1 MEKLMTKNVL
11 NKLGFLGAVFAAA
24 VGFPLIF
31 ASSASAQLPAP
42 AVPAAPG
49 AAPSAE
55 VERVIVTGSNIPTA
69 EETGPNPVDTYR
81 PQDIEKLGI
90 RNATDLQTF
99 IPQEAGGTVNQNIA
113 NGGDGSV
120 QLNLRGLLAKET
132 LVLIDGKRV
141 AYGSLG
147 TAGFSGGPD
156 IQLIPFPMIDHIDIL
171 KDGASAVYGSDA
183 ISGVVNFFLIHK
195 FRGLE
200 IGGTYGNTNMGAS
213 NEMGEWEVWLKAGTG
228 DDKTDIVVIAD
239 FYQRTGGVFS
249 RDRDISSN
257 GFFIPFGGV
266 DNRSGNFPGR
276 VGSRRLIPTL
286 FFSANTP
293 PPHSA
298 PNAATSPF
306 YANPFV
312 VNPNA
317 YPGAPG
323 INNPVTGVIVPQ
335 TGTKYRGGGDYFFY
349 NFAAVTPALPPADR
363 QVYYGSFTRDLCDK
377 YLTIFADFKYARSY
391 FDSSLAAVPFTPD
404 PFHATGTNSFFSPS
418 GISVPISNPFNP
430 FTVGDTTLVVNGVP
444 VPMTTGVRFRGIN
457 DTGAR
462 SEKFTYW
469 DQLFDVGLRGE
480 MGEFGDYFKTWNWE
494 MGFRYSRNEGQD
506 LSIGEVSQPGLRD
519 ALLDTDPAT
528 AFNAFGGFFR
538 QNTARARQAVYVT
551 LHNSGEYEL
560 PIYYATFNGDLF
572 NLPAGPVSFAI
583 GGEYDAPRFT
593 RDRDALNNTFNSI
606 GSTDGQSFRV
616 NRDIWGI
623 YEEVR
628 VPFTSPTWNFPGFY
642 SFEVDFAE
650 REEWYSQNTST
661 VLPSGLFPGQQAV
674 HSTYN
679 AQKPKVSVRWQPLD
693 PKYIGAVT
701 LRGSYTEAFHAPTLG
716 ELTPASSQSFP
727 VVADPFSTQ
736 TEPQI
741 EERIL
746 GNPNLHPEVAY
757 EWTYGIVYSPKWVKG
772 LTLSADWWHIDMRDI
787 VATRGAQTIILENPP
802 PNNGASTVTGAGGT
816 IVARSS
822 GEDPT
827 GEPGPVTLVV
837 DPSANLSGAVFEG
850 LDYEAIYILDSTIFG
865 GGDWGRLTTTVNGTW
880 LSRAEFQ
887 AASDVKRVGI
897 AGEFLP
903 PAFALTSSLPWHR
916 ANFSIFYDGPA
927 DTWMQGLDVGAVVH
941 WTGQYE
947 DDNASL
953 TGSTKLNEPRSG
965 PLGGGDEV
973 RARKV
978 SALTTLDLLLNYTF
992 NLPPPAPAEVPGFAK
1007 DGGKNVKMKDG
1018 KEKNVVPVSTAEYGC
1033 SNWKW
1038 WLNNTTVTLG
1048 MQNVTDE
1055 DPPFVAGSFENGY
1068 DESLTTIKGR
1078 FWYVGLKKRF

>member
-1 MEKLMTKNVL
+1 
-11 NKLGFLGAVFAAA
+11 
-24 VGFPLIF
+24 
-31 ASSASAQLPAP
+31 
-42 AVPAAPG
+42 
-49 AAPSAE
+49 
-55 VERVIVTGSNIPTA
+55 
-69 EETGPNPVDTYR
+69 
-81 PQDIEKLGI
+81 
-90 RNATDLQTF
+90 
-99 IPQEAGGTVNQNIA
+99 
-113 NGGDGSV
+113 
-120 QLNLRGLLAKET
+120 
-132 LVLIDGKRV
+132 
-141 AYGSLG
+141 
-147 TAGFSGGPD
+147 
-156 IQLIPFPMIDHIDIL
+156 
-171 KDGASAVYGSDA
+171 
-183 ISGVVNFFLIHK
+183 
-195 FRGLE
+195 
-200 IGGTYGNTNMGAS
+200 
-213 NEMGEWEVWLKAGTG
+213 
-228 DDKTDIVVIAD
+228 VVIAD
-239 FYQRTGGVFS
+239 FYQRTGGIFS

-257 GFFIPFGGV
+257 GDFGRFGGF
-266 DNRSGNFPGR
+266 DARSGNFPGR
-276 VGSRRLIPTL
+276 LGSSRLIPSL

-298 PNAATSPF
+298 PNRETSPF
-306 YANPFV
+306 YISPAAFNIRTHL
-312 VNPNA
+312 NKL
-317 YPGAPG
+317 G
-323 INNPVTGVIVPQ
+323 NPVPADGN
-335 TGTKYRGGGDYFFY
+335 YSAF
-349 NFAAVTPALPPADR
+349 NFAAFTPALPPADR

-377 YLTIFADFKYARSY
+377 YLTVFADFKYARSY

-404 PFHATGTNSFFSPS
+404 PFKFPGTPFNVVGPS
-418 GISVPISNPFNP
+418 GPNGISVPIQNPFNP
-430 FTVGDTTLVVNGVP
+430 FTVGDATFIVNGAP
-444 VPMTTGVRFRGIN
+444 VAFTTGVRFRGTN

-519 ALLDTDPAT
+519 ALLDTNPAT
-528 AFNAFGGFFR
+528 AFNPFGGFFR
-538 QNTARARQAVYVT
+538 QNTGAARSAVYVT

-593 RDRDALNNTFNSI
+593 RDRDSLNTTFNSI

-650 REEWYSQNTST
+650 REEWYSQNTSS
-661 VLPSGLFPGQQAV
+661 VLPSALFPAQPAV

-701 LRGSYTEAFHAPTLG
+701 LRGSYTEAFHAPTLQ
-716 ELTPASSQSFP
+716 ELTPASSQNFP
-727 VVADPFSTQ
+727 IVADPFSTQ

-741 EERIL
+741 EDRVL
-746 GNPNLHPEVAY
+746 GNPTLHPEVAY
-757 EWTYGIVYSPKWVKG
+757 EWTYGIVYSPKWIKG

-787 VATRGAQTIILENPP
+787 VAFLGAQTIIQENPP
-802 PNNGASTVTGAGGT
+802 PTNGASTVVGSLGETVVRGAG
-816 IVARSS
+816 SN
-822 GEDPT
+822 PL
-827 GEPGPVTLVV
+827 EPGPVQFTI

-865 GGDWGRLTTTVNGTW
+865 AGDFGRLTTTVNGTW

-887 AASDVKRVGI
+887 VSSTTKRVGI

-903 PAFALTSSLPWHR
+903 PGFTLTNSLPWHR

-965 PLGGGDEV
+965 SGPLGNASGEIL
-973 RARKV
+973 ARKV
-978 SALTTLDLLLNYTF
+978 SAWTTLDLILNYTF